1 MSLEESCRKG
11 DLEGVKASL
20 QRGNDVN
27 TKYEDGWTGLTWAV
41 YNNHNS
47 VVELLLKTPTIDV
60 NQKDDAGECALYW
73 AVAEHNNEVVTLLL
87 NVPTIDVNIVNSRG
101 HSLLHRAV
109 IGGNVKGL
117 KLLLSH
123 PSLTAVTLNQKDK
136 YIGATPLMWAARDGR
151 LKPLAVLAAD
161 PRVDLYTIDK
171 EGRSLEEWTRWG
183 FLVRFNLSVNDL
195 NQYLRDPKSVKIV
208 GEAWQR
214 WEKRRQGI

>member
-1 MSLEESCRKG
+1 M
-11 DLEGVKASL
+11 
-20 QRGNDVN
+20 
-27 TKYEDGWTGLTWAV
+27 
-41 YNNHNS
+41 
-47 VVELLLKTPTIDV
+47 
-60 NQKDDAGECALYW
+60 
-73 AVAEHNNEVVTLLL
+73 L

-183 FLVRFNLSVNDL
+183 FLVRFNLSANDL